1 MTTAR
6 TSDTLRSTLDRDRPK
21 RRGRILLVSYHFGD
35 QGETGGFRWNAM
47 VRDLV
52 KLGWRF
58 DVITN
63 DKGALSAGEPESRAE
78 RTVELFRVPTSR
90 MPQRVFDLLLAV
102 PRLLKNTLPRARTP
116 VVENGSA
123 PPISLNAVSVW
134 RPGAR
139 EGFRTRLAKALQG
152 LTAYAADRIWVGRAV
167 RVGTRLAR
175 TRGYECVV
183 VSSPPHTTQL
193 VGVAISRSQGLSYV
207 ADFRD
212 PWVAGTGVLKPYINA
227 VTRLV
232 AQVHEPR
239 ILRAADVVVFNTPEA
254 RDRSIEEFG
263 SQIARREVV
272 PNGYD
277 DSPVAAR
284 TPDRDVFRILF
295 AGWLHGYMDARAL
308 IGGAARLLSSTRLDP
323 QRFSLEFLGTGRE
336 FGGVPLMEIAR
347 ACGINQC
354 TTVYDRR
361 SRREAQEFQQRAAV
375 LVAYTCPHGLE
386 IAMKFY
392 DYTRMHGSLLLIGH
406 VTGALAKA
414 AERVGARVVA
424 PDDHAGID
432 AVLHQAYERWLQ
444 GHYEAPHDREGIFAR
459 AHRSRE
465 MDAILTTLH
474 DGPGARPGVS
484 GGRLATVGTPA
495 LSSSR

>member
-1 MTTAR
+1 MTAG
-6 TSDTLRSTLDRDRPK
+6 TLRSTLERERPK

-63 DKGALSAGEPESRAE
+63 DKGAVSASDSDSRAE
-78 RTVELFRVPTSR
+78 RTVELFRVPMSTT
-90 MPQRVFDLLLAV
+90 PQRVCDVLLAG
-102 PRLLKNTLPRARTP
+102 PRLLKHTLRPADTLP
-116 VVENGSA
+116 VESGTSSTIPLSA
-123 PPISLNAVSVW
+123 VAVW
-134 RPGAR
+134 RPGVR
-139 EGFRTRLAKALQG
+139 EGMRTRLAKALQG
-152 LTAYAADRIWVGRAV
+152 LAAYVSDRIWVARAV
-167 RVGTRLAR
+167 RVGNRLAR

-193 VGVAISRSQGLSYV
+193 VGVEIARRQGLSYV

-212 PWVAGTGVLKPYINA
+212 PWVAGTGVLKPYINV
-227 VTRLV
+227 VTRFV
-232 AQVHEPR
+232 AQIHEPR
-239 ILRAADVVVFNTPEA
+239 ILRAAEVVVFNTPEA

-263 SQIARREVV
+263 SQVVRREVV
-272 PNGYD
+272 PNGHD
-277 DSPVAAR
+277 DSAAPAR

-308 IGGAARLLSSTRLDP
+308 IAGASRLLRSTGIDP
-323 QRFSLEFLGTGRE
+323 KRFSLEFLGTGRE

-347 ACGINQC
+347 ACEIDQC
-354 TTVYDRR
+354 TTVHDRR

-392 DYTRMHGSLLLIGH
+392 DYVRMYGSLLLIGH

-424 PDDHAGID
+424 PDDDASID
-432 AVLHQAYERWLQ
+432 AVLLEAYERWVS
-444 GHYEAPHDREGIFAR
+444 GRYDTPHDSEGIFAR
-459 AHRSRE
+459 ARRSRE
-465 MDAILTTLH
+465 MDTILTTLH
-474 DGPGARPGVS
+474 DGPRPRAETAGAR
-484 GGRLATVGTPA
+484 LHAAGTPV
-495 LSSSR
+495 LSSPR